1 MDPDQIPQADGESN
15 FVSDGWQISGTDTLD
30 VLIDGDYWI
39 FAGEDSDIRESN
51 VIPERVLQFM
61 AVVEEMNGGQITV
74 RAAEDGPEFSNIRN
88 GSRFLLPLSAYD
100 PGIYADMPVLGN
112 PVLVACGGHIEERA
126 EPVKIPWVYQ
136 ISPVGSQPYQSAD
149 KAE

>member
-88 GSRFLLPLSAYD
+88 GSRFLLPLSA
-100 PGIYADMPVLGN
+100 
-112 PVLVACGGHIEERA
+112 
-126 EPVKIPWVYQ
+126 
-136 ISPVGSQPYQSAD
+136 
-149 KAE
+149 